1 MKKTILIFLL
11 LFSIPLFS
19 QIDSS
24 INQRASFGIGSLRN
38 RYPYPVTDFGYVSP
52 LFKNHFR
59 IETNLRAFGIR
70 SLFNFRTYDLSA
82 LTNYNKTLNEKTLFY
97 AGAGFNLRMR
107 FINDDRS
114 TAVTSAEPILK
125 TGMQFQQQK
134 FRFGL
139 ALQSNF
145 YSNGI
150 GVSAFPE
157 ISWQAWKR
165 GLIFIRFET
174 SYLGIYKL
182 NSHEWRYDS
191 FAGIHFLL

>member
-1 MKKTILIFLL
+1 MKKFLFIFFL
-11 LFSIPLFS
+11 LFSSCLFS

-24 INQRASFGIGSLRN
+24 IHQRASFGIGSLRN

-82 LTNYNKTLNEKTLFY
+82 LANYNKTLNEKMLFY
-97 AGAGFNLRMR
+97 AGAGFNIRMR
-107 FINDDRS
+107 FIHDDRS

-125 TGMQFQQQK
+125 TGLQFQQNK
-134 FRFGL
+134 FRFGF
-139 ALQSNF
+139 AMQSNF
-145 YSNGI
+145 YANGI

-157 ISWQAWKR
+157 ISFRAWKR

-174 SYLGIYKL
+174 SHLSVYKL
-182 NSHEWRYDS
+182 SSHEWRYDS